1 MHLHT
6 NPNPTSFSPI
16 LSVYFL
22 QDFSDLHVEAL
33 QVVAN
38 CLSDSESLQLIHK
51 GGGLKRLMEFV
62 LTPNMSEIQYNAVKC
77 ITRVAQSR
85 KCRRSKKKI
94 LIFFSFLNYSLEV
107 LRVLI

>member
-1 MHLHT
+1 MREKPYFSFTHVHLHT
-6 NPNPTSFSPI
+6 TPNPTSFPPI

-33 QVVAN
+33 QVLAN
-38 CLSDSESLQLIHK
+38 CLSDSGSLQLIHK
-51 GGGLKRLMEFV
+51 GGGLKRLIEFV

-85 KCRRSKKKI
+85 KCRRSKKI
-94 LIFFSFLNYSLEV
+94 LIFFSF
-107 LRVLI
+107 